1 MSVRDELRECGGV
14 PLGDGFSQD
23 SFRTHNVIEGANIAN
38 GYCAGVALDWIR
50 RVLQPRNRLG
60 VERTGSTHLDYASPK
75 YEETHERKV
84 STVRRMATAYGGS
97 ATSYVSE
104 TDRSK
109 LKQRLESLKEGAEV
123 NYTGYGLGVP
133 IPGAVAQML
142 KKVWEVPGNSTF
154 KRFNLSSEPAGTLT
168 KSTITQLLTY
178 LNQNADPQQQP
189 LATGGREWARF
200 ADELDSRF
208 RTIRISETR
217 QVTARPF
224 SNLQV
229 VRSSPSTNYT
239 SAGVWASALLDNGGL
254 MVDGGTLV
262 SMKPTSVSTGHQIA
276 VHQKSAEEFVLF
288 DPNYGSFRC
297 SATALERCLQQ
308 LFWRPYLYT
317 EGNGNSAKV
326 QISGAMVATLDGN
339 RAVYCRRQN
348 LNSQP
353 TGEWK
358 AMGYTI
364 FQNVS

>member
-1 MSVRDELRECGGV
+1 MSVRDELKECGGV

-23 SFRTHNVIEGANIAN
+23 SFRTQNVVEGANIAN

-75 YEETHERKV
+75 YQETPERKV

-109 LKQRLESLKEGAEV
+109 LKQRLESLQNGTEQ
-123 NYTGYGLGVP
+123 NYTAYGLGVP
-133 IPGAVAQML
+133 IPGTVAQLL
-142 KKVWEVPGNSTF
+142 KKVWDVPGNGSF
-154 KRFNLSSEPAGTLT
+154 KKFNLSNEPAGTLT
-168 KSTITQLLTY
+168 KSTITQLLTS
-178 LNQNADPQQQP
+178 LNQSADPQEQP
-189 LATGGREWARF
+189 LATGGREWTSF
-200 ADELDSRF
+200 AGELDTRF
-208 RTIRISETR
+208 QAIRISETR

-239 SAGVWASALLDNGGL
+239 SAGVWATVLDNDGL
-254 MVDGGTLV
+254 MVDGATLV

-276 VHQKSAEEFVLF
+276 IHQKSAEEFVLF

-297 SATALERCLQQ
+297 SATALGRCLQQ
-308 LFWRPYLYT
+308 LFWRPYLYN

-326 QISGAMVATLDGN
+326 QISGIMVATFDAN

-348 LNSQP
+348 ANTQP
-353 TGEWK
+353 SGEWK

>member
-1 MSVRDELRECGGV
+1 MSERDELRECGGV
-14 PLGDGFSQD
+14 PLGDGFNQD

-50 RVLQPRNRLG
+50 RVLQPRNRHG

-75 YEETHERKV
+75 YVQTPERKV

-104 TDRSK
+104 TERSK
-109 LKQRLESLKEGAEV
+109 LKHRLESLQNGTEE
-123 NYTGYGLGVP
+123 NYTAYGLGVP
-133 IPGAVAQML
+133 IPGTVAQLL
-142 KKVWEVPGNSTF
+142 KKVWDVPGNSTF
-154 KRFNLSSEPAGTLT
+154 RRFSLSSEPAGTLT
-168 KSTITQLLTY
+168 KATIAQLLTS

-189 LATGGREWARF
+189 LAAGGREWASF
-200 ADELDSRF
+200 ADELDTRF
-208 RTIRISETR
+208 QAIRISETR

-239 SAGVWASALLDNGGL
+239 SAGVWATVLIDDGL

-262 SMKPTSVSTGHQIA
+262 SMKPTSVSNGHQIA
-276 VHQKSAEEFVLF
+276 IHQKSAEEFVLF
-288 DPNYGSFRC
+288 DPNYGAFRC

-308 LFWRPYLYT
+308 LFWRPYTYT

-339 RAVYCRRQN
+339 RAIYCRRQN
-348 LNSQP
+348 INSQP

-364 FQNVS
+364 FQNLS